1 MKATRMCLKT
11 LKEAPQEAVIASHIL
26 LLRSGMIKK
35 NVAGIYTYMPLGLKV
50 IKKIEDI
57 IREEMENIGCEEIL
71 CSAIQPKELW
81 VESGRWDKYGPE
93 LMRLKD
99 RNDREFCLGPT
110 HEEVFTTIVKE
121 SIRSYKELPISLFQ
135 IQTKYRDEMRPRF
148 GLIRS
153 REFIMKDAYS
163 FDIDEVGLEKSYDNF
178 FKAYNNIFKRLHLN
192 FTPVLADSGN
202 IGGSVSHQFMALS
215 DIGESTIIYN
225 ANYSADQEKAEA
237 KVDIY
242 NEDKELKEI
251 EEVSTPN
258 IKTIEELEDFL
269 KASKKRIIKSI
280 VYKDFL
286 NKRLILALVRG
297 DRDINKIKL
306 ANALDVSEFD
316 LDFATL
322 EDLSGINS
330 IFGFVG
336 PIGLDLLTIVD
347 EEVTHMIN
355 AYSGSNKKDMHL
367 KNVNFKRDFDG
378 IVKDIRLVKA
388 GDLDIIKGEPLKE
401 EKGIEV
407 GQVFKLGTKY
417 SLPMNCVYVNEKGE
431 SVPMVMG
438 CYGIGV
444 SRTLQAIVE
453 EYHDK
458 YGIKFPADLAPYK
471 AVIIP
476 VKYDNEMKDLSL
488 ELYEEL
494 KSKGIDV
501 ILDDRNLSFGVK
513 AHDWELIGI
522 PYHIIVGRDAATK
535 KVEFKF
541 RSTLEKIIIDSKDV
555 INNIK

>member
-1 MKATRMCLKT
+1 MNYSRFYVFSTRITRCIYVSHT

-237 KVDIY
+237 LVDIY
-242 NEDKELKEI
+242 NEDNELKEI

-258 IKTIEELEDFL
+258 VKTIEELEGFL
-269 KASKKRIIKSI
+269 KTSKKRIIKSI

-330 IFGFVG
+330 TFGFVG
-336 PIGLDLLTIVD
+336 PISLNLLTVVD

-355 AYSGSNKKDMHL
+355 AYAGSNKKDIHL

-378 IVKDIRLVKA
+378 IVKDIRVVKA
-388 GDLDIIKGEPLKE
+388 GDLDII
-401 EKGIEV
+401 
-407 GQVFKLGTKY
+407 
-417 SLPMNCVYVNEKGE
+417 
-431 SVPMVMG
+431 
-438 CYGIGV
+438 
-444 SRTLQAIVE
+444 
-453 EYHDK
+453 
-458 YGIKFPADLAPYK
+458 
-471 AVIIP
+471 
-476 VKYDNEMKDLSL
+476 
-488 ELYEEL
+488 
-494 KSKGIDV
+494 
-501 ILDDRNLSFGVK
+501 
-513 AHDWELIGI
+513 
-522 PYHIIVGRDAATK
+522 
-535 KVEFKF
+535 
-541 RSTLEKIIIDSKDV
+541 
-555 INNIK
+555 